1 MLHET
6 LRILAFCLLICVIIM
21 DDFPIYNKM
30 KDSVTQFFL
39 ALCVV
44 LFIYFDPTFGLIMGF
59 VLLMIYFEIYGKIK
73 KNINGNKNVKNAMPE
88 IGSNVWDNEQSKIDS
103 CVTQME
109 YITDEHL
116 FSAQNNIFDED
127 NMKKEITVIE
137 NNKKGCSTQGFSC
150 DKSNIEGYCDTVSF
164 YAIEESKSK

>member
-1 MLHET
+1 
-6 LRILAFCLLICVIIM
+6 
-21 DDFPIYNKM
+21 M

-39 ALCVV
+39 ALCVI

-59 VLLMIYFEIYGKIK
+59 VLLLVYFEIYGKIK
-73 KNINGNKNVKNAMPE
+73 KTINGNKIQTNTTPA

-127 NMKKEITVIE
+127 NMKKEITATE
-137 NNKKGCSTQGFSC
+137 DNQNGCGTQGFSC
-150 DKSNIEGYCDTVSF
+150 DKSNIKGYCNMVSF
-164 YAIEESKSK
+164 YDIEEQL